1 MFAGYGGMRVGPG
14 RRPPSPEVAG
24 GGKAGLGCRAEGQ
37 VSGDRRAG
45 WAGPR
50 GGRQAWEPGQRS
62 ARDCGLGGSCPQWL
76 LKARE
81 VRERGER
88 TGRARGGLRASVPVT
103 QLTCLRK
110 EPRAFGG
117 VGNGGHRPQPSCSP
131 VGRDAACPRRG
142 ALPAVRVNAA
152 GTGTT
157 QVQPRAVPPCETAE
171 PQPPPQT
178 PPHPD
183 TQGPASRGPG
193 TRQREPRTWKGRAG
207 GSCHAPN
214 AYFLSRMGGDAG
226 GLFYPYI
233 CICLRMP
240 FKKENSAERWG
251 LIKGFGRG
259 CGLS

>member
-14 RRPPSPEVAG
+14 RRPPSPKVAG
-24 GGKAGLGCRAEGQ
+24 GGKAGLSRRAEGQ

-62 ARDCGLGGSCPQWL
+62 ARDRGLGGSCPQWL

-88 TGRARGGLRASVPVT
+88 TGRARGGLRAGVPVT

-171 PQPPPQT
+171 PQPSPQT

-183 TQGPASRGPG
+183 TQGPRA
-193 TRQREPRTWKGRAG
+193 EPRTRDPSEGTADMERAG
-207 GSCHAPN
+207 
-214 AYFLSRMGGDAG
+214 R
-226 GLFYPYI
+226 GLWP
-233 CICLRMP
+233 RP
-240 FKKENSAERWG
+240 
-251 LIKGFGRG
+251 
-259 CGLS
+259 